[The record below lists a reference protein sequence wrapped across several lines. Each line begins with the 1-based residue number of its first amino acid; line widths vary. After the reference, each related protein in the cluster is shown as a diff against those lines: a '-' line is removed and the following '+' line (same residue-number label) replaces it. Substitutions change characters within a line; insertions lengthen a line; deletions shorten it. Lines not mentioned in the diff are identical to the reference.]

1 MAINDIDQLT
11 VQATFGTWV
20 DLTNEIITE
29 LGNVVTMGPD
39 ADEGNDNS
47 DGITLAGPITTKNV
61 VQGVTTNRLAPFSG
75 NTIEIAANIELQDFA
90 KVYLSHTGINAE
102 AIEFNYIDPD
112 PENDTEY
119 ETWRM
124 GPHTSQDGDN
134 NSFWHD
140 EFKIIGRNAVGG
152 ANESQLIIE
161 QASGATKA
169 KITGTNIVLDS
180 DLIAADYVAASAA
193 KWNNATKVKFVN
205 TVAKPGDVTGSFSI
219 DGNEAS
225 DLECQLTIVGEVGDI
240 TDIKL
245 GTGLIGID
253 ADGNTITADGN
264 GITTIANT
272 QQIQHYTPDAVTTA
286 ATGGTFVSRVDKDTF
301 GHVTQVRTANADNR
315 YILQNPSSNA
325 ARTAI
330 SGSGLSIKKDVKVSF
345 GDKATPGSQASLM
358 YNEISGSTDRFEIV
372 SPVHMTLAADDKIYF
387 AKDDALATNKFE
399 FDVGTGNF
407 IATGD
412 VTAFGTASDKSL
424 KENFEPIENA
434 LEKVDAING
443 YTFNYID
450 SPEKGRVPGVIAQE
464 LEQVLPEAVYE
475 TTDGKKAVRYDNTV
489 ALLVEAIK
497 ELKQQV
503 EELKSQI
510 K

>member
-39 ADEGNDNS
+39 ADEGNDNA

-61 VQGVTTNRLAPFSG
+61 AQGVTTNRLAPFSG
-75 NTIEIAANIELQDFA
+75 NTIEIAANIELEDFA
-90 KVYLSHTGINAE
+90 KMYLSHTGINAE
-102 AIEFNYIDPD
+102 AIEFKYIDPD
-112 PENDTEY
+112 PQNDTEY
-119 ETWRM
+119 QTWRM

-134 NSFWHD
+134 NEYWHD
-140 EFKIIGRNAVGG
+140 EFKIIGRNAINGS
-152 ANESQLIIE
+152 NESQLVIE
-161 QASGATKA
+161 QASGTTKA
-169 KITGTNIVLDS
+169 KITGTNIILDS
-180 DLIAADYVAASAA
+180 NLIDPNYVAASAA
-193 KWNNATKVKFVN
+193 KWNNAT
-205 TVAKPGDVTGSFSI
+205 TVEFKNGDVTGSFSI
-219 DGNEAS
+219 DGNEVS
-225 DLECQLTIVGEVGDI
+225 DIECELTIVGDVGDTTSI
-240 TDIKL
+240 DL

-253 ADGNTITADGN
+253 ADGNTITADAD

-272 QQIQHYTPDAVTTA
+272 QQIQHYTPTAVTTA
-286 ATGGTFVSRVDKDTF
+286 ATAGTFVSRVDKDTF

-315 YILQNPSSNA
+315 YILQNPNSNSN
-325 ARTAI
+325 RTEI
-330 SGSGLSIKKDVKVSF
+330 KGSGLSINKDVKVSF
-345 GDKATPGSQASLM
+345 GDKSSPAAQATLM

-387 AKDDALATNKFE
+387 AKEGAVGTNKFE
-399 FDVGTGNF
+399 FDVTTGNF

-412 VTAFGTASDKSL
+412 VTAFGSASDESL
-424 KENFEPIENA
+424 KENIEPIENA

-475 TTDGKKAVRYDNTV
+475 TNDGKKAVRYDNTV

-503 EELKSQI
+503 EELKKQ
-510 K
+510 